1 MDIPDFITHY
11 HSAEDPPFR
20 NLSEVPEEDRG
31 SVISMLVARRRNLAG
46 FHRIFGLKYIPM
58 RLATEEKLRSL
69 FVAAG
74 GRPQRLAPHYFVL
87 GASKWF
93 EGLYPSARKV
103 VISLADLD
111 PATTSITY
119 PDSFVSMRLGPNY
132 GVPPEVLRPYHERAF
147 LLSDLPDL
155 IAKYG
160 IPADQTN
167 ADYSN
172 YGKEPFEKYIEVQ
185 VWADAPVMKF
195 VSSK

>member
-11 HSAEDPPFR
+11 HPAQDPPFR
-20 NLSEVPEEDRG
+20 NLSDVPEQDRG
-31 SVISMLVARRRNLAG
+31 AVISMLVERRRKLPG
-46 FHRIFGLKYIPM
+46 FHRVFGVKYIPM

-93 EGLYPSARKV
+93 EGLYPSTRKV
-103 VISLADLD
+103 VIPLADLD
-111 PATTSITY
+111 AATTSITF
-119 PDSFVSMRLGPNY
+119 PDSFAAMRLGPDY
-132 GVPPEVLRPYHERAF
+132 GVPPEPLRPYHEQAF

-155 IAKYG
+155 VASYG
-160 IPADQTN
+160 IPADEPD

-172 YGKEPFEKYIEVQ
+172 YAKEVFEKYIEVQ
-185 VWADAPVMKF
+185 VWDDAPVMKS
-195 VSSK
+195 VLEQ